1 MALYK
6 KSAVQ
11 LSEMLRK
18 KECSSAEICMSILK
32 RIKETECKIGAYIT
46 ICDDIM
52 AQAECIDRRRASGEE
67 LHLLAGI
74 PIGLKDNISLKGV
87 RNTCAS
93 RILENYIPPYDAYV
107 TQKLKKA
114 GMIITGK
121 LNMDEFAMGF
131 STENSYFKKTANP
144 INTDYVPG
152 GSSGGCAAAVMS
164 GETIMALGS
173 DTGGSVRQPSAFCG
187 AVGFKPTYG
196 RVSRYGLTAF
206 ASSLDQIG
214 TVCRDVSDTAL
225 LMSLI
230 SGYDKMD
237 MTSANRAYPDLLS
250 SLNADIRGLRIGV
263 PCEYFGEE
271 INDEVKES
279 VHRAVK
285 LFESKGAVIKNI
297 SLPSTKYAVN
307 AYYIISS
314 AEASSNLARYDGVR
328 YGFRAEECESLADM
342 YRKSRSMGFG
352 YEVKRRIMLGTF
364 VLSSGYY
371 DEYYKKA
378 DNARRMTKQE
388 LLTAFEDCDV
398 LVTPTY
404 PAAAFRFGRN
414 REDTLRLY
422 SDDICTIP
430 ASLAG
435 IPAVSIPCGVT
446 KEGLPIGMQLM
457 GRPFSEGM
465 LLNTAYAY
473 EKNTGGFGYISE
485 KAMTGGLQ
493 NA

>member
-6 KSAVQ
+6 KSAAQ

-18 KECSSAEICMSILK
+18 KECSSAEICRSVLERTQKI
-32 RIKETECKIGAYIT
+32 EGKIGAYIT
-46 ICDDIM
+46 LCDDIM
-52 AQAECIDRRRASGEE
+52 DQAERIDNRRASGEE
-67 LHLLAGI
+67 LHPLAGV

-87 RNTCAS
+87 KNTCGS

-107 TQKLKKA
+107 TKKLKKA

-121 LNMDEFAMGF
+121 LNMDEFAMGS
-131 STENSYFKKTANP
+131 STENSYFKRTANP
-144 INTDYVPG
+144 INTNYVPG
-152 GSSGGCAAAVMS
+152 GSSGGCTAAVMS

-237 MTSANRAYPDLLS
+237 MTSANRAYPDLLK
-250 SLNADIRGLRIGV
+250 NNKTEVCGLRIGI
-263 PCEYFGEE
+263 PYEYFGDK
-271 INDEVKES
+271 ISDKVKES
-279 VHRAVK
+279 VQSAIK
-285 LFESKGAVIKNI
+285 LFESMGANVKNI

-328 YGFRAEECESLADM
+328 YGFRAAEYDSLSDM
-342 YRKSRSMGFG
+342 YLKSRSIGFG

-371 DEYYKKA
+371 DKYYKKA
-378 DNARRMTKQE
+378 DNARNLIKRE
-388 LLTAFEDCDV
+388 LLTAFEDCDIII
-398 LVTPTY
+398 TPTY
-404 PAAAFRFGRN
+404 PTSAFKFGAHRDN
-414 REDTLRLY
+414 SLRLY
-422 SDDICTIP
+422 SDDICTVS
-430 ASLAG
+430 ASLSG

-457 GRPFSEGM
+457 GRPFSEE
-465 LLNTAYAY
+465 LLLSAAYAY
-473 EKNTGGFGYISE
+473 EKNTGGFNYIS
-485 KAMTGGLQ
+485 KMSMTGGQ
-493 NA
+493 AND